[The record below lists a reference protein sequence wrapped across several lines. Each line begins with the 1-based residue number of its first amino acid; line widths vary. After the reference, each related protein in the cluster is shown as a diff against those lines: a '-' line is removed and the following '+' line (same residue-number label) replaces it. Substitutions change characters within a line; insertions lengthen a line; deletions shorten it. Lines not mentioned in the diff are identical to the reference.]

1 MRKSPAK
8 IEAKAHVLHPMNT
21 EGTTWLKE
29 SDLVFVNNEPYAVL
43 GWHGERRD
51 IPDQFIPLN
60 KKLLHHDHGDLGHYR
75 YEGEIDD
82 PAPAQRLS
90 NSS

>member
-8 IEAKAHVLHPMNT
+8 VEVAAHVLHPMNT
-21 EGTTWLKE
+21 AGTTWLKE
-29 SDLVFVNNEPYAVL
+29 SDLVFVNKEPFAVL
-43 GWHGERRD
+43 SWHGDRHD

-82 PAPAQRLS
+82 PSPSQRL
-90 NSS
+90 NK